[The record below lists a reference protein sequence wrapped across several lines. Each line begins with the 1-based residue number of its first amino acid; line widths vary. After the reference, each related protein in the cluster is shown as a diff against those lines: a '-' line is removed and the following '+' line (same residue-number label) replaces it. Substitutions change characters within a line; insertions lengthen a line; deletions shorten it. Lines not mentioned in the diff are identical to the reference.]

1 MTPIHSLAASSS
13 FNTKK
18 DIVIV
23 QTDREI
29 DRKREKG

>member
-18 DIVIV
+18 DIV